1 MVLSIQRR
9 HLSYGQWLKEIVFSL
24 PIIGSEKLYM
34 SLDNGNSV
42 EVVSLLQR
50 VSNTRGRTIK
60 LDVEMEDYHRIKNKT
75 DATADATE

>member
-1 MVLSIQRR
+1 
-9 HLSYGQWLKEIVFSL
+9 
-24 PIIGSEKLYM
+24 M

-60 LDVEMEDYHRIKNKT
+60 LDVEMEDYQKIKNKT
-75 DATADATE
+75 EVTADATE